1 MDQIANLVIDLGID
15 AAEFKNEIPRIKN
28 LLNGAAGDAER
39 SSARMQ
45 RFMER
50 QTQAARQTMQ
60 AASSAVTAASAHA
73 QTVEKNA
80 RAHERM
86 AREVEQTRLR
96 VDALNQKMREEQAQA
111 RALAEAQDK
120 AAAAFYRQIDSVK
133 QAGAGLQELQRIQ
146 QQIRQAR
153 NSGGVGQQDYLA
165 LISEITAK
173 TRALTQAEEQA
184 TRQKAAFIRQLKEQA
199 TRQNLSSSELLRARA
214 AQLGVSSAAEVY
226 IRKMERAGKATHS
239 LGLKSA
245 AARRELGGLHR
256 FLGLEFPR
264 QKKTIGV
271 VFGKFYPLHTG
282 HIYLIQRA
290 CSQVDEL
297 HIIMGFD
304 DTRDRALFEDS
315 AMSQQPTV
323 PDRLRWLL
331 QTFKYQKNIRIHAF
345 NEEGM
350 EPYPHGWDVWS
361 NGIKKFM
368 AEKGIQPD
376 LIYTSEEA
384 DAPQYMEHLGI
395 DTVLVDPKRTF
406 MSISGAQIRENP
418 FRYWEY
424 IPTEVK
430 PFFVRTVA
438 ILGGE
443 SSGKST
449 LVNKLAN
456 IFNTTSAWE
465 YGRDYVF
472 SHLGGDE
479 IALQYSDYDKI
490 ALGHAQYIDF
500 AVKYANKVAFIDTDF
515 VTTQA
520 FCKKYEGREHPFVQA
535 LIDEYR
541 FDLVILLEN
550 NTPWVADGLR
560 SLGSSVDRK
569 EFQNL
574 LVEMLE
580 ENNIEF
586 VRVEEDDYDSRFL
599 RCVELV
605 REMMGEQR

>member
-1 MDQIANLVIDLGID
+1 M
-15 AAEFKNEIPRIKN
+15 
-28 LLNGAAGDAER
+28 
-39 SSARMQ
+39 SS
-45 RFMER
+45 F
-50 QTQAARQTMQ
+50 
-60 AASSAVTAASAHA
+60 
-73 QTVEKNA
+73 
-80 RAHERM
+80 
-86 AREVEQTRLR
+86 
-96 VDALNQKMREEQAQA
+96 
-111 RALAEAQDK
+111 
-120 AAAAFYRQIDSVK
+120 
-133 QAGAGLQELQRIQ
+133 
-146 QQIRQAR
+146 
-153 NSGGVGQQDYLA
+153 DY
-165 LISEITAK
+165 
-173 TRALTQAEEQA
+173 
-184 TRQKAAFIRQLKEQA
+184 
-199 TRQNLSSSELLRARA
+199 
-214 AQLGVSSAAEVY
+214 
-226 IRKMERAGKATHS
+226 
-239 LGLKSA
+239 LKSA
-245 AARRELGGLHR
+245 IKQKGCTLQQVADASGMTKGYLSQLLNAKIKSPSAQKLEALHR

-264 QKKTIGV
+264 RQKSVGV

-297 HIIMGFD
+297 HIIMGYD
-304 DTRDRALFEDS
+304 DPRDRELFEKS

-361 NGIKKFM
+361 RGIRAFM
-368 AEKGIQPD
+368 NEKGIEPNW
-376 LIYTSEEA
+376 IYTSEEG
-384 DAPQYMEHLGI
+384 DAPQYLDHLGI
-395 DTVLVDPKRTF
+395 ETVLIDPKRTF
-406 MSISGAQIRENP
+406 MNISGGQIRENP

-449 LVNKLAN
+449 LVNKLSN

-479 IALQYSDYDKI
+479 MALQYSDYDKI

-500 AVKYANKVAFIDTDF
+500 AVKYANKVAFIDSGTGHAPEARGQPVRQNAGRYLAFLDTDF
-515 VTTQA
+515 VSTQA
-520 FCKKYEGREHPFVQA
+520 FCLKYEGREHPFVQA

-569 EFQNL
+569 EFQTL
-574 LVEMLE
+574 LVSLLK
-580 ENNIEF
+580 ENEIDF
-586 VRVEEDDYDSRFL
+586 VHVKEADYDARFL

-605 REMMGEQR
+605 KEMMGEQG

>member
-1 MDQIANLVIDLGID
+1 LIIRPILQEAGSMSSFEYLKTAIRQQSVTLQQV
-15 AAEFKNEIPRIKN
+15 AEACGMTKGYLSQ
-28 LLNGAAGDAER
+28 LLNAKIK
-39 SSARMQ
+39 SPSA
-45 RFMER
+45 
-50 QTQAARQTMQ
+50 
-60 AASSAVTAASAHA
+60 
-73 QTVEKNA
+73 
-80 RAHERM
+80 
-86 AREVEQTRLR
+86 
-96 VDALNQKMREEQAQA
+96 QK
-111 RALAEAQDK
+111 LEA
-120 AAAAFYRQIDSVK
+120 
-133 QAGAGLQELQRIQ
+133 
-146 QQIRQAR
+146 
-153 NSGGVGQQDYLA
+153 
-165 LISEITAK
+165 
-173 TRALTQAEEQA
+173 
-184 TRQKAAFIRQLKEQA
+184 
-199 TRQNLSSSELLRARA
+199 
-214 AQLGVSSAAEVY
+214 
-226 IRKMERAGKATHS
+226 
-239 LGLKSA
+239 
-245 AARRELGGLHR
+245 LHR

-264 QKKTIGV
+264 REKTVGV

-290 CSQVDEL
+290 ASQVDEL

-304 DTRDRALFEDS
+304 ETRDRLLFEDS
-315 AMSQQPTV
+315 AMSQQPTTG
-323 PDRLRWLL
+323 DRLRWLL
-331 QTFKYQKNIRIHAF
+331 QTFKYQKNIRIHSF

-361 NGIKKFM
+361 RGIKAFM
-368 AEKGIQPD
+368 ESKGISAD
-376 LIYTSEEA
+376 RIYTSEEG
-384 DAPQYMEHLGI
+384 DAPRFTEQLGI
-395 DTVLVDPKRTF
+395 ETVLIDPQRTF
-406 MSISGAQIRENP
+406 MNISGGQIRENP

-443 SSGKST
+443 SSGKSWM
-449 LVNKLAN
+449 VNKLAN

-479 IALQYSDYDKI
+479 MALQYSDYDKI
-490 ALGHAQYIDF
+490 AIGHAQYVDF

-560 SLGSSVDRK
+560 SLGSDVDRK
-569 EFQNL
+569 SFQDL
-574 LVEMLE
+574 LVSMLKG
-580 ENNIEF
+580 NNISF
-586 VRVEEDDYDSRFL
+586 VHVEESDYDSRFL

-605 REMMGEQR
+605 KEMIGGQG

>member
-1 MDQIANLVIDLGID
+1 MSSFDYIKTAIRQKGCTLQQVAD
-15 AAEFKNEIPRIKN
+15 ASGMTKGYLSQ
-28 LLNGAAGDAER
+28 LLNAKIK
-39 SSARMQ
+39 SPSA
-45 RFMER
+45 
-50 QTQAARQTMQ
+50 
-60 AASSAVTAASAHA
+60 
-73 QTVEKNA
+73 
-80 RAHERM
+80 
-86 AREVEQTRLR
+86 
-96 VDALNQKMREEQAQA
+96 QK
-111 RALAEAQDK
+111 LEA
-120 AAAAFYRQIDSVK
+120 
-133 QAGAGLQELQRIQ
+133 
-146 QQIRQAR
+146 
-153 NSGGVGQQDYLA
+153 
-165 LISEITAK
+165 
-173 TRALTQAEEQA
+173 
-184 TRQKAAFIRQLKEQA
+184 
-199 TRQNLSSSELLRARA
+199 
-214 AQLGVSSAAEVY
+214 
-226 IRKMERAGKATHS
+226 
-239 LGLKSA
+239 
-245 AARRELGGLHR
+245 LHR

-264 QKKTIGV
+264 MQKNIGV

-297 HIIMGFD
+297 HIIMGYD
-304 DTRDRALFEDS
+304 ETRDRQLFEDS

-361 NGIKKFM
+361 NGIKAFM
-368 AEKGIQPD
+368 EEKGIAPNW
-376 LIYTSEEA
+376 IYTSEES
-384 DAPQYMEHLGI
+384 DAPQFREHLGI
-395 DTVLVDPKRTF
+395 ETVLID
-406 MSISGAQIRENP
+406 
-418 FRYWEY
+418 
-424 IPTEVK
+424 
-430 PFFVRTVA
+430 
-438 ILGGE
+438 GE

-479 IALQYSDYDKI
+479 MALQYSDYDKI

-550 NTPWVADGLR
+550 NTPWVADGMR
-560 SLGSSVDRK
+560 SLGSSVDRR
-569 EFQNL
+569 EFQCM
-574 LVEMLE
+574 LVEMLN
-580 ENNIEF
+580 ENNVEF
-586 VRVEEDDYDSRFL
+586 VHVEESDYDSRFL

-605 REMMGEQR
+605 KEMMGEQG